1 MRLATARTLVAKL
14 SDSEFVDASIRCF

>member
-14 SDSEFVDASIRCF
+14 SDSEFVDASIR